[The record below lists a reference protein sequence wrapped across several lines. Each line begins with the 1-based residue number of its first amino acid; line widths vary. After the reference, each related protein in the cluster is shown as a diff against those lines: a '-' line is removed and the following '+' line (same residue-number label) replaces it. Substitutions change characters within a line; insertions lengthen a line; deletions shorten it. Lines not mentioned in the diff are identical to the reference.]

1 MNYLNVNFFKTIA
14 ARIGREYGD
23 AVIKLAHGGYDGKG
37 LAVMNRIRKASSG
50 YTENLDSLRTY
61 LN

>member
-1 MNYLNVNFFKTIA
+1 MDSCDFITYEFEHVDERVLKYAMEFIIQPFEE
-14 ARIGREYGD
+14 R
-23 AVIKLAHGGYDGKG
+23 GKG